1 MHKHFAKR
9 MLGVNPSAIDELL
22 ALGADPT
29 IISFGGGY
37 PDASLFPKKQLNQ
50 IFHDIIN
57 DPSGSTMQYAPSD
70 GLPELRQEIANL
82 MKEDGTTLSLIHI

>member
-1 MHKHFAKR
+1 MQKHFAKR

-37 PDASLFPKKQLNQ
+37 PLLYFQKS
-50 IFHDIIN
+50 
-57 DPSGSTMQYAPSD
+57 S
-70 GLPELRQEIANL
+70 
-82 MKEDGTTLSLIHI
+82 